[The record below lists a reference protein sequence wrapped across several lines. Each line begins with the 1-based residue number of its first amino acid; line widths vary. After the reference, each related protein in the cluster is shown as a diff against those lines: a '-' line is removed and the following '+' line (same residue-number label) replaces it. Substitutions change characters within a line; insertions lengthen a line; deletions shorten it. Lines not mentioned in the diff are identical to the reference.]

1 METITKIEKEE
12 IPSLSF
18 SKDEVLNDSDLLT
31 KRKLNLNKAMTL
43 GNGQKRKVKIY
54 FELEKGEKNS
64 VETTIWAV
72 GQKFVTLKAG
82 ALIPIHAI
90 SGIEF

>member
-1 METITKIEKEE
+1 MNITKIEKEV
-12 IPSLSF
+12 IPTLTF
-18 SKDEVLNDSDLLT
+18 TKEDVLLKEEDVT
-31 KRKLNLNKAMTL
+31 VRKLSLARALTL

-72 GQKFVTLKAG
+72 GEDFVTLKAG
-82 ALIPIHAI
+82 ALIPVHAI
-90 SGIEF
+90 SEIEF